1 LPPTFLLGGRYRN
14 GEGVYTENPLFTM
27 MKQDSLL
34 NEIQLALQRQYITPS
49 ITPFRTI
56 EGQKV
61 CEKNS

>member
-1 LPPTFLLGGRYRN
+1 
-14 GEGVYTENPLFTM
+14 M